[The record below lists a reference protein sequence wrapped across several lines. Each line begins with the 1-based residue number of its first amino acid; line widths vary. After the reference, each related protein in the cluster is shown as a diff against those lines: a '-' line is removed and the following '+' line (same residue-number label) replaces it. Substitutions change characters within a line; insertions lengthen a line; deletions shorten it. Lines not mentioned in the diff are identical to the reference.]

1 MSKNRNRA
9 LLNKAEDGLTYRKMW
24 INSEY
29 PLYYNDGWYY
39 WKSRGTHKWKKK
51 QILPYQVR
59 MYKTWKYNRL
69 TQWK

>member
-24 INSEY
+24 IKNEY
-29 PLYYNDGWYY
+29 PPYYDDGWYY
-39 WKSRGTHKWKKK
+39 WKSRGTRKWKKK
-51 QILPYQVR
+51 QIHPYQVR